1 MFLGTLGAS
10 LLGNLLTSKGTI
22 RPDEG
27 KIRAGEAIIRGDQ
40 SFLIPAHIQ
49 LILKWM
55 NGNNVTH
62 FNSSRVDHIIKG
74 IKKFI
79 RNKNIINF
87 YVEYKHTNRQCVDT
101 FVMGLSILC

>member
-1 MFLGTLGAS
+1 
-10 LLGNLLTSKGTI
+10 
-22 RPDEG
+22 
-27 KIRAGEAIIRGDQ
+27 
-40 SFLIPAHIQ
+40 
-49 LILKWM
+49 M